1 MKLIKK
7 LLLAAVAT
15 VLLTAGVITFCGY
28 MQYQQAVNKSPLT
41 PKVEAIQAN
50 EDYVPYE
57 GIAPYLLQATVAI
70 EDRRFYAHGG
80 FDVLATG
87 RAFLGTVLGFG
98 RSGGS
103 TITQQLAKNLYFGYE
118 PSLTRKVSELFV
130 SHDLESAYSK
140 EEILTLYVN
149 IINYGDNHIGIK
161 EAAFGYFNTDP
172 MFLTLAQASLLAGLP
187 QSPANYQ
194 LSDHY
199 EEAKKRQKQVLQ
211 AMVKQKMITKQEMEE
226 AFAQQLIK

>member
-7 LLLAAVAT
+7 LLLAAMVT
-15 VLLTAGVITFCGY
+15 VLLIISMITLCGY
-28 MQYQQAVNKSPLT
+28 LQYKQAVNKSPLT
-41 PKVEAIQAN
+41 TKVEAIQAN

-87 RAFLGTVLGFG
+87 RAFLGTVLG
-98 RSGGS
+98 
-103 TITQQLAKNLYFGYE
+103 L
-118 PSLTRKVSELFV
+118 

-211 AMVKQKMITKQEMEE
+211 AMVKQKMITKQEREE